1 MLAMTQTFVS
11 ESLLSTEICRIHS
24 LKGGKKPLDK
34 GPSPQLLPAATY
46 TTVLPRRQVYE

>member
-1 MLAMTQTFVS
+1 MLAMTQTLVS
-11 ESLLSTEICRIHS
+11 ESLPPTEIRRIHS
-24 LKGGKKPLDK
+24 LKGEKPLDK